1 MLPPGVDPEDPQK
14 GRFGGVPE
22 RDGRRLTARV
32 KTLGDDWF
40 ELTLTVES
48 TALPDAPLRFRMS

>member
-1 MLPPGVDPEDPQK
+1 
-14 GRFGGVPE
+14 
-22 RDGRRLTARV
+22 LTARV